1 MKSKLLAAL
10 IAIGLCADAYGY
22 EEPDFSVVGE
32 MDGVEFRQYEP
43 YLVAE
48 TVVDNAPDRDAA
60 ANAGFRRLF
69 KYISGDNTEAATVAD
84 GAAVKQTPVSTRIDM
99 TAPVRQAPL
108 ADGWAVAFIV
118 PREFDAQTVPQPT
131 NPDVYIRTVPGEL
144 MAVVRFSG
152 RWTDRNVDAHK
163 AELLEKLAASGLTPR
178 GDIVTA
184 FYNAPFALPPFR
196 RNEVMVRVDAVP
208 ETLASR

>member
-10 IAIGLCADAYGY
+10 IAIGLCTDAYGY
-22 EEPDFSVVGE
+22 EEPDFRVVAAA
-32 MDGVEFRQYEP
+32 DGVEFRQYEP

-48 TVVDNAPDRDAA
+48 TVVGNARGRDGA
-60 ANAGFRRLF
+60 ANTGFRRLF
-69 KYISGDNTEAATVAD
+69 NYISGDNTAATTVAD
-84 GAAVKQTPVSTRIDM
+84 GAAVKQMPVSTKINM

-118 PREFDAQTVPQPT
+118 PREFDAETVPQPT
-131 NPDVYIRTVPGEL
+131 NPDVYIRTIPGEL
-144 MAVVRFSG
+144 MAVVRFAG
-152 RWTDRNVDAHK
+152 RWTDRNIDAHK
-163 AELLEKLAASGLTPR
+163 AELLEKLAAVGLEPR

-208 ETLASR
+208 ETVASR